1 MKIYSNRA
9 DVITDLHR
17 QGFTDDFHLIG
28 NDLQWVQENI
38 IIRMG
43 EFTIAEYYKVEGSM
57 VFGIVAIHYNIKGI
71 LLKRLESSNKIAPV
85 LLKKLNELL
94 ENFSK

>member
-1 MKIYSNRA
+1 
-9 DVITDLHR
+9 
-17 QGFTDDFHLIG
+17 
-28 NDLQWVQENI
+28 
-38 IIRMG
+38 
-43 EFTIAEYYKVEGSM
+43 M

-85 LLKKLNELL
+85 LIKKLNELL